1 METEE
6 KKWCVY
12 IHKNK
17 INNKAYIGIAKGN
30 PKKRWGSNGCKY
42 TEQQKIFHN
51 AIQKYGWNNFEHII
65 WAENLSEKEA
75 KEWEIR
81 LIAIFKTNCCRYQNP
96 AYGYNMTDGG
106 EGPNGVVRSNEFKEK
121 ISKANKGK
129 QISQE
134 TRLKLSQANKGK
146 HLGRN
151 NPMYGRYHSEETKEI
166 FRAQRNGKYCGD
178 KNPMFG
184 KNHPQ
189 EVKDKMRE
197 CKRNIFRAIYC
208 IELNEIFESIREAER
223 KLGIDNAQISA
234 CCKGKQGYN
243 SAGKHPIT
251 GEKLHWKYLE
261 DAIKL
266 GYIIDN
272 VNGGKS

>member
-1 METEE
+1 MEIEE

-12 IHKNK
+12 MHRCK
-17 INNKAYIGIAKGN
+17 ISNKAYIGIAKGD
-30 PKKRWGSNGCKY
+30 PKQRWGSNGYKY
-42 TEQQKIFHN
+42 TKKQRAFYN
-51 AIQKYGWNNFEHII
+51 AIKKYGWDSFEHII
-65 WAENLSEKEA
+65 WHKDLSKKEA
-75 KEWEIR
+75 EEWEIR
-81 LIAIFKTNCCRYQNP
+81 LIALFKTNCCRYKNP
-96 AYGYNMTDGG
+96 TYGYNMTDGG

-129 QISQE
+129 QVSQE

-146 HLGRN
+146 HLGEKN
-151 NPMYGRYHSEETKEI
+151 QMYGRHHSEKTKEI
-166 FRAQRNGKYCGD
+166 FGNQRKGKYCGD
-178 KNPMFG
+178 KNPMYG
-184 KNHPQ
+184 KNHSQ
-189 EVKDKMRE
+189 ETKGKMRE

-208 IELNEIFESIREAER
+208 IEFNEIFESIKDAER

-234 CCKGKQGYN
+234 CCKGKPGYN

-261 DAIKL
+261 DAIQL

-272 VNGGKS
+272 VNGGK

>member
-12 IHKNK
+12 IHRNK
-17 INNKAYIGIAKGN
+17 INNKAYIGITKGN
-30 PKKRWGSNGCKY
+30 PKKRWGSNGYKY

-65 WAENLSEKEA
+65 WTENLSEKEA
-75 KEWEIR
+75 KEWEVR

-106 EGPNGVVRSNEFKEK
+106 EGPNGVVRTNEFKEK

-129 QISQE
+129 QVSQE

-146 HLGRN
+146 HLGEN
-151 NPMYGRYHSEETKEI
+151 NPMYGRRHSKETKEI
-166 FRAQRNGKYCGD
+166 FRDQRKGKYCGD
-178 KNPMFG
+178 KNPMYG
-184 KNHPQ
+184 KNHSQ
-189 EVKDKMRE
+189 ETKGKMRE
-197 CKRNIFRAIYC
+197 SKRNIVRAIYC
-208 IELNEIFESIREAER
+208 IELNEIFESIKDAER

-234 CCKGKQGYN
+234 CCKGKPGYN

-251 GEKLHWKYLE
+251 REKLHWKYLE

-272 VNGGKS
+272 VNGGK